1 MLKYINCFVHF
12 HLQTAE
18 EGAQTSIYCAVSE
31 DLEGVTGKYYVDCTE
46 ADDQSSD
53 LSKDMDV
60 AKRLWEISE
69 KYTGLAEKEE

>member
-1 MLKYINCFVHF
+1 M
-12 HLQTAE
+12 
-18 EGAQTSIYCAVSE
+18 SE
-31 DLEGVTGKYYVDCTE
+31 DLKGVTGKYYVDCKE